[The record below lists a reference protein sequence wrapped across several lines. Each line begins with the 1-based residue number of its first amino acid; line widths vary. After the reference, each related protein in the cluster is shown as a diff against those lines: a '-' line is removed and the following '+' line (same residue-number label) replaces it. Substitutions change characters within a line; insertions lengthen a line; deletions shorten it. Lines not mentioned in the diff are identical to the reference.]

1 MQRISLEQLL
11 AVSLAEDAVDIPE
24 LGGTLLLREMDMAT
38 RAIYE
43 KTLRDMGVVMNGAV
57 DGDAWMTTYP
67 ALLVA
72 FSIVDDAGCRP
83 AAQSDIVQRLMALP
97 SRLIDKLFVAAERLN
112 AASPAALEAAEKN

>member
-11 AVSLAEDAVDIPE
+11 AVSLAEDVVDIPE

-57 DGDAWMTTYP
+57 DGDVWMKTYP
-67 ALLVA
+67 SLLVA